1 MKADVMKIEVPVTID
16 REKLQSKI
24 NSGAVAVSKS
34 GRRVAL
40 AYVCLWAFTYDRAAD
55 LYQDGVNL
63 LEDAVKR
70 GEGMEQA
77 LNRRLGQAERSAA
90 KQFTTL
96 QNRFGD
102 NVEQVT
108 RTVTET
114 GEGFEDQLEKQVE
127 RVLVNLGIP
136 TRDRLERLNQE
147 SDRLNVRRDGVLA
160 WGGAVHA

>member
-40 AYVCLWAFTYDRAAD
+40 AYVGLWAFTYDRAAD

-147 SDRLNVRRDGVLA
+147 IDRLNVKLDEELA
-160 WGGAVHA
+160 RQETVHA